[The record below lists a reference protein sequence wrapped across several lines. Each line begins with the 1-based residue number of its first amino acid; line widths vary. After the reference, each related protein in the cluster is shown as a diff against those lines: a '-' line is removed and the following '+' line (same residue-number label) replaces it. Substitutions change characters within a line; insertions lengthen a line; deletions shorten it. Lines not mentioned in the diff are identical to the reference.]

1 MKMIKQALL
10 SLLAVSA
17 CWAQLASAETSQSS
31 MVEPIVAQLFV
42 RGEAELMVPPDQVS
56 VSLGV
61 TTESST
67 AKKSV
72 AENTRKMNS
81 LANALAHLGLSD
93 SDYKTQNFQ
102 VQPVWS
108 NRPQGAGS
116 HWKASVIAYRVTNT
130 LYITTL
136 DLDIIGDIIGAATEA
151 GANQV
156 NSINFSLFNAR
167 QYRQQAITQ
176 AMENARADADVLV
189 AASGDR
195 IKRTLS
201 LRLDNASASKERV
214 QMKTMAR
221 SSMALSQDAYAPPPI
236 SAGDIVVRASVSVTY
251 ALDSP

>member
-1 MKMIKQALL
+1 MKMIKQTLL
-10 SLLAVSA
+10 GLLAVSA
-17 CWAQLASAETSQSS
+17 CWAQLANAETSQSN
-31 MVEPIVAQLFV
+31 MAEPAVAQLFV
-42 RGEAELMVPPDQVS
+42 RGEAQLMVPPDQVS

-81 LANALAHLGLSD
+81 LTNALANLGLSD

-108 NRPQGAGS
+108 NRPKGAGGS
-116 HWKASVIAYRVTNT
+116 WKAKIIAYRVTNT
-130 LYITTL
+130 LYVTTL
-136 DLDIIGDIIGAATEA
+136 ELDIIGDIIGASTEA
-151 GANQV
+151 GANQI

-167 QYRQQAITQ
+167 QYRQQAIMQ

-201 LRLDNASASKERV
+201 LHLDNASASKERV
-214 QMKTMAR
+214 QVKAMAR

-236 SAGDIVVRASVSVTY
+236 SAGDITVRASVSVTY
-251 ALDSP
+251 ELDSL

>member
-10 SLLAVSA
+10 SLLAVSV
-17 CWAQLASAETSQSS
+17 CWAQLANAETSQSGIA
-31 MVEPIVAQLFV
+31 EPAVAQLFV
-42 RGEAELMVPPDQVS
+42 RGEAQLMVPPDQVS

-81 LANALAHLGLSD
+81 LINELANLGLSD

-108 NRPQGAGS
+108 NRPKGAGGS
-116 HWKASVIAYRVTNT
+116 WKAKIIAYRVTNT
-130 LYITTL
+130 LYVTTL
-136 DLDIIGDIIGAATEA
+136 QLDIIGDIIGASTEA
-151 GANQV
+151 GANQI

-201 LRLDNASASKERV
+201 LHLDNASASKERV
-214 QMKTMAR
+214 QMKIMAR
-221 SSMALSQDAYAPPPI
+221 TSMALSQDTYAPPPI
-236 SAGDIVVRASVSVTY
+236 SAGDITVRASVSVTY
-251 ALDSP
+251 ELDSL